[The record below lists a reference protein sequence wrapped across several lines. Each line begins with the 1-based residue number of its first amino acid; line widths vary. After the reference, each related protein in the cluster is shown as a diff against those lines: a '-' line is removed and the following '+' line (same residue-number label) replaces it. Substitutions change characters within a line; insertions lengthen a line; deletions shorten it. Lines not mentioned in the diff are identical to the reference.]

1 MEDLIEVLEIDIEKS
16 NIKKSY
22 YHLKIFTILF
32 ISLFYIEIVFRYL
45 AFKNIY
51 SMEIIRIILFT
62 ATTSLVISFFASL
75 FKEKGA
81 KIMML
86 LTILFIGGYAI
97 IQLNFKNFMGNYMS
111 FNAAGDGLGRVTEQ
125 IKTFFMYIKPIY
137 LLCLLPLLLLI
148 ILFVFAKSILVYE
161 HPKYQTIIKRVLIVV
176 LIHLISLS
184 TLYIPFLQNPNQIK
198 DNKSLYKNPIL
209 LELSLRQFGVVRFL
223 ARDVIYMFHPTEQN
237 LITVDTNKEDKLK
250 APVVPDYTRHIDDAE
265 WEKMIEKEENTI
277 IKNLHKF
284 YINQNITP
292 KNDMTGIFKDKN
304 LIYIMVEAFDMI
316 AINEELTPTLYK
328 LYNEGISFDN
338 YYAPKYSCTTGE
350 SEFIGLT
357 SIIPSLTLCT
367 PNTYKNNTYSTSVFK
382 LFEKQGYYNT
392 SYHNYSD
399 KFYQR
404 TTIHQ
409 NMGSIKFYN
418 DDDLAINKIWGWPSD
433 LNLME
438 EAIPHFIDQEKFMS
452 FIITSTTHF
461 PYDEDAHVGVVL
473 RHWDK
478 VKDLPYNVK
487 IKRYMAKAIDLDLS
501 LKYLLD
507 SLEEKGILDDTV
519 LVLFGDHHPLNM
531 EYKYLNDASPIN
543 RLEDFNIDRLPFI
556 IYNSKVEPMV
566 ISKTAS
572 TFDILPTLANLFDLD
587 YDPRY
592 YVGSDLFSDEET
604 IVIFTTGSWI
614 TDKVMYF
621 SSSGQYKKLQEV
633 DDDYISKINQKVSN
647 YFLASEQTLVYDYF
661 KYRFPNN

>member
-1 MEDLIEVLEIDIEKS
+1 MIDQE
-16 NIKKSY
+16 
-22 YHLKIFTILF
+22 
-32 ISLFYIEIVFRYL
+32 
-45 AFKNIY
+45 
-51 SMEIIRIILFT
+51 
-62 ATTSLVISFFASL
+62 
-75 FKEKGA
+75 
-81 KIMML
+81 
-86 LTILFIGGYAI
+86 
-97 IQLNFKNFMGNYMS
+97 GNS
-111 FNAAGDGLGRVTEQ
+111 
-125 IKTFFMYIKPIY
+125 
-137 LLCLLPLLLLI
+137 
-148 ILFVFAKSILVYE
+148 
-161 HPKYQTIIKRVLIVV
+161 
-176 LIHLISLS
+176 
-184 TLYIPFLQNPNQIK
+184 
-198 DNKSLYKNPIL
+198 
-209 LELSLRQFGVVRFL
+209 
-223 ARDVIYMFHPTEQN
+223 
-237 LITVDTNKEDKLK
+237 
-250 APVVPDYTRHIDDAE
+250 
-265 WEKMIEKEENTI
+265 I
-277 IKNLHKF
+277 IKNLHEF
-284 YINQNITP
+284 YIDQNIIP

-316 AINEELTPTLYK
+316 AINKELTPTLYK

-338 YYAPKYSCTTGE
+338 YYTPKYSCTTGE

-367 PNTYKNNTYSTSVFK
+367 PNAYKNNNFSTSIFK

-404 TTIHQ
+404 TIIHQ

-438 EAIPHFIDQEKFMS
+438 EALPHFIDHEKFMS

-461 PYDEDAHVGVVL
+461 PYDNDAHVGVVL

-531 EYKYLNDASPIN
+531 EYKYLNDASPID
-543 RLEDFNIDRLPFI
+543 RLKDFNIDRLPFI

-592 YVGSDLFSDEET
+592 YVGKDLFSNEET
-604 IVIFTTGSWI
+604 VVIFANGSWI

-621 SSSGQYKKLQEV
+621 SSSGEYKKSQEV

-647 YFLASEQTLVYDYF
+647 YFLASEQTLVHDYF
-661 KYRFPNN
+661 KYRFPDN